1 MEKKKSEQAELDQQI
16 ALRLRQ
22 LRQEKGLSLDQLA
35 ALSGVSRATL
45 SRLEN
50 AEVSPT
56 TAVLAKL
63 CTAHGLTLS
72 RLMQMAED
80 AFPAV
85 VRRDAQPVWTDPE
98 TGHRRR
104 VISPPTN
111 SLAGEVLESVLP
123 PGTSITYEAPPR
135 PGLEHHLVML
145 DGKLTVTLDGEAH
158 DLAPG
163 DCLRFQLY
171 GGNTFETP
179 PETGACYLIF
189 MV

>member
-1 MEKKKSEQAELDQQI
+1 MENKRSDQAELDQQI

-72 RLMQMAED
+72 RLMQMAEE

-85 VRRDAQPVWTDPE
+85 VRREAQPVWTDPE

-104 VISPPTN
+104 VISPPPVRCRARCW
-111 SLAGEVLESVLP
+111 SPFCRPAHQSPMKPRRAPAL
-123 PGTSITYEAPPR
+123 SI
-135 PGLEHHLVML
+135 
-145 DGKLTVTLDGEAH
+145 
-158 DLAPG
+158 
-163 DCLRFQLY
+163 
-171 GGNTFETP
+171 
-179 PETGACYLIF
+179 IW
-189 MV
+189 